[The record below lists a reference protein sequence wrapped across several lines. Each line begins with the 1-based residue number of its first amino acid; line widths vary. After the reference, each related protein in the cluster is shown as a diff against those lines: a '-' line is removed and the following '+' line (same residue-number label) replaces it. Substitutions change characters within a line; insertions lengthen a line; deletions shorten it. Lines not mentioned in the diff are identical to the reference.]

1 VGERSGP
8 VPLGLGGVPL
18 PDPAPAGER
27 AARGR
32 LEPVD
37 PPSAEARVLPSA
49 EARVLP
55 SAEARVP
62 PSAEARVPPFEEAL
76 DELQRIVAQLEGG
89 ELGLD
94 AALGLYERGVA
105 LVRTCGA
112 QLDRAEARLQAL
124 SVDAAGRPVLRPVEE
139 PGA

>member
-1 VGERSGP
+1 MGERSGP

-37 PPSAEARVLPSA
+37 PPSAEARVL
-49 EARVLP
+49 
-55 SAEARVP
+55 
-62 PSAEARVPPFEEAL
+62 PFEEAL